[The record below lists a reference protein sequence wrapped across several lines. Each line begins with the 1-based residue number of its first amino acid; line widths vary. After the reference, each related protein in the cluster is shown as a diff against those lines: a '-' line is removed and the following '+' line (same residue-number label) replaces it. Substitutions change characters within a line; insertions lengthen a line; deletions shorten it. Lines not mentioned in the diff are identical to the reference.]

1 MKLNALIRKSIVS
14 SISQAMKHEDEETV
28 KRINPHAK
36 GLPQDEY
43 FSRISECEKLR
54 KNQAG
59 NRRLALEKIQAAL
72 SVFSTSEELEERW
85 PEVYAHIPEYIERPR
100 EFISVP
106 KPIR

>member
-14 SISQAMKHEDEETV
+14 SISQAMKHEDEQAV

-36 GLPQDEY
+36 GLTKDEY
-43 FSRISECEKLR
+43 LSRFSECEKLR
-54 KNQAG
+54 KTQAA
-59 NRRLALEKIQAAL
+59 NRRVVLDKIQAAL
-72 SVFSTSEELEERW
+72 SIFSTSEELEERW